1 MSTENKTSEELEE
14 PSPELEEEVG
24 ESNTERDAQRLIDFE
39 DIIDS
44 SYEPEDYSQIGDL
57 YKAADSP
64 DTIDDIIH
72 GYGRL
77 TPTEEEVQGIAIF
90 DDDET
95 IIIGERTWED
105 LEEELE
111 KEEDEVS
118 DTPQEVE
125 TEKTGSSSRFSK
137 YKEMLK
143 PEDGWDYTM
152 YGGALTGLT
161 GLAIGSAPLL
171 GAGIATE
178 VVGAAGKLLKNH
190 YTEPDVSVEQEEVS
204 DEQDYEL
211 GDLADIAEEDY
222 QIKIF
227 NKDNYNEL
235 IEDASSS
242 E

>member
-14 PSPELEEEVG
+14 PSPQAEGVG
-24 ESNTERDAQRLIDFE
+24 ESNPERDAQRLIDFE
-39 DIIDS
+39 EIIDS

-111 KEEDEVS
+111 KEQDEGS
-118 DTPQEVE
+118 DTQQEVE
-125 TEKTGSSSRFSK
+125 TEKTSSSSRFNK
-137 YKEMLK
+137 YKEMLN

-204 DEQDYEL
+204 EEPDYEL

-222 QIKIF
+222 QVKIF